1 MPNRPKNKFNRIPK
15 LTKDGKLDPSEFQP
29 HAFMPLWSLTLS
41 VLFLSL
47 VIGFYARNP
56 PIAQESL
63 PLERVLA
70 KAHQYLSDPEGVII
84 GRKLGGNQ
92 NRFDVG
98 VVLGARLNETDFQP
112 SLRFQSRVRHAVD
125 GFCYG
130 EVEHL
135 IFSGASGKK
144 VVGDGRKRPSEAA
157 AMFEFAKATVE
168 RAPKMSGRK
177 AEEYRCPIE
186 RERFSEAKR
195 DENGNAYYVGEDK
208 NGDQFTW
215 VLEAVSYT
223 HLRAHE
229 TS

>member
-1 MPNRPKNKFNRIPK
+1 MPNRRPNKFNRIPK

-29 HAFMPLWSLTLS
+29 HAFMPLWSLALS
-41 VLFLSL
+41 VLFLSF

-70 KAHQYLSDPEGVII
+70 KEHQYLSDPEGIII

-112 SLRFQSRVRHAVD
+112 SLRLQSRVRHAVD

-144 VVGDGRKRPSEAA
+144 VVGDGRRRPSEAA
-157 AMFEFAKATVE
+157 AMFEFALATVE
-168 RAPKMSGRK
+168 RAPKMREGMRK
-177 AEEYRCPIE
+177 SIAVRLNANGLARRKEMKTGTRITSVKIKTGISSRGCW
-186 RERFSEAKR
+186 KR
-195 DENGNAYYVGEDK
+195 R
-208 NGDQFTW
+208 
-215 VLEAVSYT
+215 VSRRRKT
-223 HLRAHE
+223 Q
-229 TS
+229 S